1 MWTDLA
7 LARRSEIRII
17 CKTSSPSPTTVR
29 PSKLGRI
36 LEAEATLQPV
46 LAKAHE
52 LRALAG
58 LLDGFL
64 PPELARQVRVVNYRD
79 GEVVLFATGAAVAA
93 KLRLLAPSL
102 VIFFSKQ
109 RLQVNSVSIRVQP
122 NASREAD
129 IAPQKSA
136 YLSTP
141 ALDSLR
147 KLYNGMRPSPARD
160 ALQRLLQK
168 RLAGKKKQDSE

>member
-1 MWTDLA
+1 V
-7 LARRSEIRII
+7 RSI
-17 CKTSSPSPTTVR
+17 
-29 PSKLGRI
+29 KLGRI
-36 LEAEATLQPV
+36 LAAEASLQPV
-46 LAKAHE
+46 LAKAQD

-79 GEVVLFATGAAVAA
+79 GEVVLVAASAAVAA

-109 RLQVNSVSIRVQP
+109 RSQVNSVRLQVQP
-122 NASREAD
+122 NASQNVD
-129 IAPQKSA
+129 VAPQKTA

-141 ALDSLR
+141 TLESLR

-160 ALQRLLQK
+160 ALERLLQK
-168 RLAGKKKQDSE
+168 RLPGKKKQDAQ